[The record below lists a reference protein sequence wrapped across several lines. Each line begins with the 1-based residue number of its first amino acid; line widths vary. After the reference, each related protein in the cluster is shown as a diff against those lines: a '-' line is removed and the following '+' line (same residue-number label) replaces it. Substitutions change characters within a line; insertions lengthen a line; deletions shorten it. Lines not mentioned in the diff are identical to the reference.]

1 MICAKDLTPALFCLL
16 ALGVCLFQVALICG
30 APWGEITLG
39 GRWRGALP
47 WRVRLIPLLS
57 ILLLLAFCGVVWAR
71 AGLGFASW
79 QGVSGS
85 LIWVVVGYTA
95 LGVLV
100 HIATPSPRERRIWL
114 PVLLLMLASSGSVAL
129 S

>member
-1 MICAKDLTPALFCLL
+1 MSAAAPLFCLL
-16 ALGVCLFQVALICG
+16 ALLVCLFQLALICG

-79 QGVSGS
+79 QGVAGS

-100 HIATPSPRERRIWL
+100 HIATPSPRERRTWL